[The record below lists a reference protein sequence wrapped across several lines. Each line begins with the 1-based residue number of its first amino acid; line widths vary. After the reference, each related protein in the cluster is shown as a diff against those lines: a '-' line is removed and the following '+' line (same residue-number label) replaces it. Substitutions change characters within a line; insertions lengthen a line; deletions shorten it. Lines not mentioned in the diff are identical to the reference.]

1 MPLKKGNIRKE
12 VSYSLGEWET
22 VCKIA
27 SKLNMRPGTYIR
39 KISLYGGINVFD
51 MQAVNALIY
60 EINKYGVN
68 LNQIAHIIN
77 ATNAVYQADI
87 LVLQNDLEE
96 LEKKVDKYLSVIKNE
111 PLRV

>member
-1 MPLKKGNIRKE
+1 M
-12 VSYSLGEWET
+12 VYYSPDEWET

-27 SKLNMRPGTYIR
+27 GKMNMRTGTYIK

-68 LNQIAHIIN
+68 LNQIAHIVN
-77 ATNAVYQADI
+77 TTNAVYQADI
-87 LVLQNDLEE
+87 YALQNNLEGVE
-96 LEKKVDKYLSVIKNE
+96 EKVEKYLRVLKNM
-111 PLRV
+111 PLKV

>member
-12 VSYSLGEWET
+12 VSYSPSEWET

-27 SKLNMRPGTYIR
+27 SKLNMRPGTYIK
-39 KISLYGGINVFD
+39 KISLYGEINVFD

-68 LNQIAHIIN
+68 LNQIAHVIN
-77 ATNAVYQADI
+77 ATNSVYQADVV
-87 LVLQNDLEE
+87 VLQDSLEE
-96 LEKKVDKYLSVIKNE
+96 LEEKVDRYLSVLINE
-111 PLRV
+111 PLKI